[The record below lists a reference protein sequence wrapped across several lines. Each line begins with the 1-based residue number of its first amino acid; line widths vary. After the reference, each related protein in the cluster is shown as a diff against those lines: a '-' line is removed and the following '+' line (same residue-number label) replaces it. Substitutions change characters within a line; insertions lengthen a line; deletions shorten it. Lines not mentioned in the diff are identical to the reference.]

1 MAFQK
6 LKHSF
11 AVPDYT
17 VFGSQMQ
24 YGETVNGEFK
34 GIEYL
39 LIEATAEN
47 IWQVIPADQRDN
59 FFMTMMRVNTAIP
72 PHTDSGIQSTINFYI
87 RTDHCRTQFYS
98 FKTDQPTTRQVNNQ
112 TDGHIFDAKDLDATE
127 SFCAEPGSAWL
138 LDVTQP
144 HAVIPAGKFSERSAI
159 VLSSKLPY
167 SQVVE
172 LLQQTGN
179 L

>member
-1 MAFQK
+1 MK
-6 LKHSF
+6 
-11 AVPDYT
+11 
-17 VFGSQMQ
+17 

-39 LIEATAEN
+39 LIDTVAEEL
-47 IWQVIPADQRDN
+47 WSVIPKKERVN

-87 RTDHCRTQFYS
+87 RTDNCLTQFYKL
-98 FKTDQPTTRQVNNQ
+98 KTNSPKTRQVNNQ
-112 TDGHIFDAKDLDATE
+112 TDGHIFDINELDVVDA
-127 SFCAEPGSAWL
+127 FVAEPNSAWL

-144 HAVIPAGKFSERSAI
+144 HAVIPQDKFTERAAI
-159 VLSSKLPY
+159 VLSSKLAY
-167 SQVVE
+167 EQVAD
-172 LLQQTGN
+172 LLRITGK